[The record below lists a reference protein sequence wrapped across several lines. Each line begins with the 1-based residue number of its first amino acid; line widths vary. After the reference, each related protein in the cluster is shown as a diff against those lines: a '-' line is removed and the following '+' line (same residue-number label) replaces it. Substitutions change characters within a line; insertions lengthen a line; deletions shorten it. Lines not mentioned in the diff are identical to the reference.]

1 MHSDPIADMLTRIR
15 NAEHAGRED
24 VAVKASGICRS
35 IAEVLKNE
43 GYISGFDKIDDA
55 TGQGIIRILLKYAP
69 DGTPAITEIKRV
81 SKTGRRIYSPVKS
94 LPYVMNGMGIVI
106 VSTSKGVM
114 TDKQCRAENLGGE
127 IICTVS

>member
-15 NAEHAGRED
+15 NAVSGGHEQ
-24 VAVKASGICRS
+24 VTVKASRICRG
-35 IAEVLKNE
+35 IAQVLKDE
-43 GYISGFDKIDDA
+43 GYIGDFDRIDDA
-55 TGQGIIRILLKYAP
+55 TKQGTLRVTLKYAP

-81 SKTGRRIYSPVKS
+81 SKTGRRIYGSVRS

-106 VSTSKGVM
+106 VSTSKGMM
-114 TDKQCRAENLGGE
+114 TDKQCRAANLGGE

>member
-15 NAEHAGRED
+15 NAKSTRHENVTVR
-24 VAVKASGICRS
+24 ASKVCRGI
-35 IAEVLKNE
+35 AQVLKDE
-43 GYISGFDKIDDA
+43 GYIGDFDRIDDA
-55 TGQGIIRILLKYAP
+55 TGQGVLRITLKYAP

-81 SKTGRRIYSPVKS
+81 SKTGRRIYSSVES
-94 LPYVMNGMGIVI
+94 LPYVMNGMGIVV

-114 TDKQCRAENLGGE
+114 TDKQCRTENLGGE

>member
-15 NAEHAGRED
+15 NAEHAGQENVTIR
-24 VAVKASGICRS
+24 ASRICQG

-55 TGQGIIRILLKYAP
+55 TGQGIIRIQLKYAS
-69 DGTPAITEIKRV
+69 DGTPVITEIKRI
-81 SKTGRRIYSPVKS
+81 SKNGRRIYSSVRT
-94 LPYVMNGMGIVI
+94 LPYVMNGMGIAV

-114 TDKQCRAENLGGE
+114 TDKQCRTENIGGE
-127 IICTVS
+127 VICMVS

>member
-15 NAEHAGRED
+15 NAKSTGHENVTVR
-24 VAVKASGICRS
+24 ASKVCRGI
-35 IAEVLKNE
+35 AQVLKDE
-43 GYISGFDKIDDA
+43 GYIGDFDRIDDA
-55 TGQGIIRILLKYAP
+55 TGQGVLRITLKYAP

-81 SKTGRRIYSPVKS
+81 SKTGRRIYSSVES
-94 LPYVMNGMGIVI
+94 LPYVMNGMGIVV

-114 TDKQCRAENLGGE
+114 TDKQCRTENLGGE

>member
-15 NAEHAGRED
+15 NAERSGHAD
-24 VAVKASGICRS
+24 VTIKASGVCRS

-43 GYISGFDKIDDA
+43 GYISDFSKIDDA
-55 TGQGIIRILLKYAP
+55 TGQGILKITLKYAP

-81 SKTGRRIYSPVKS
+81 SKTGRRIFSS
-94 LPYVMNGMGIVI
+94 AGDLPYVMNGMGIVI
-106 VSTSKGVM
+106 VTTNKGVM

-127 IICTVS
+127 IICTVN

>member
-15 NAEHAGRED
+15 NAKSTGHENVTVR
-24 VAVKASGICRS
+24 ASKVCRGI
-35 IAEVLKNE
+35 AQVLKDE
-43 GYISGFDKIDDA
+43 GYIGDFDRIDDA
-55 TGQGIIRILLKYAP
+55 TGQGVLRITLKYAP

-81 SKTGRRIYSPVKS
+81 SKTGRRIYSSVES
-94 LPYVMNGMGIVI
+94 LPYVMNGMGIVV

-114 TDKQCRAENLGGE
+114 TDKRCRTENLGGE